1 MTGFVSSQEIF
12 SLKKSYDSQVF
23 IEGTDQVSIKEGM
36 QLALSSLLVTISG
49 DSQVIKGKSIS
60 KMLQTPEK
68 YINQYKLGTEDEKIY
83 ASFIFEGDLIR
94 SYLSENELPLWLSN
108 DNLILSYLPCK
119 EESNGIKS
127 KEEYEKCNNL
137 EKILTPLSNKRN
149 SKIVNEK
156 SIRVMM
162 DAPEKYITQ
171 YKLGTEDKKIYAS
184 FIFEG
189 DLIRSYLSENELPLW
204 LSNDN
209 LILSYLPCKEESDTI
224 KSEEENEK
232 CNKLEETLNDLSS
245 RRNSII
251 ANPLMDLKDINY
263 FESLG
268 SISTERFMKRIS
280 RRYEVGSWLL
290 CLIKDEFGLLLDNP
304 KCFSSLG
311 KQSSPSEALND
322 LLDKVNSKK
331 SLIVDKNIKNKT
343 SIRVIGIT
351 NLANLEN
358 VLNDLKSQVL
368 VYGVTLKKVEGDT
381 LDILLSHFGKSE
393 DLKNLLNINDDFK
406 GIDNSSVKVDS
417 YKYNNS

>member
-1 MTGFVSSQEIF
+1 MLQKFLFCIAFLHLTGFVSSQEIF
-12 SLKKSYDSQVF
+12 SLKKSYDSKVF
-23 IEGTDQVSIKEGM
+23 IEGTDQVSIKQGM
-36 QLALSSLLVTISG
+36 QLALSSLLVNLSG
-49 DSQVIKGKSIS
+49 
-60 KMLQTPEK
+60 
-68 YINQYKLGTEDEKIY
+68 
-83 ASFIFEGDLIR
+83 
-94 SYLSENELPLWLSN
+94 
-108 DNLILSYLPCK
+108 
-119 EESNGIKS
+119 
-127 KEEYEKCNNL
+127 
-137 EKILTPLSNKRN
+137 N
-149 SKIVNEK
+149 SKIVDEK
-156 SIRVMM
+156 SIRIMM
-162 DAPEKYITQ
+162 QGPEKYVTQ
-171 YKLGTEDKKIYAS
+171 YKLGSEDKKIYAS

-204 LSNDN
+204 LSNN
-209 LILSYLPCKEESDTI
+209 NVILSYLPCQEESDTI

-232 CNKLEETLNDLSS
+232 CNQLEETLNDISS

-280 RRYEVGSWLL
+280 RRYKVGSWLL

-304 KCFSSLG
+304 KCLSSMG
-311 KQSSPSEALND
+311 KQSSPSEVLND

-331 SLIVDKNIKNKT
+331 SLVVDKNIKNKT

-351 NLANLEN
+351 NLKNLEN

-381 LDILLSHFGKSE
+381 LDILLSHFGKTE

-406 GIDNSSVKVDS
+406 GIDNSPVKVVS
-417 YKYNNS
+417 YKYNNT

>member
-23 IEGTDQVSIKEGM
+23 IEGTDQVSIKQGM
-36 QLALSSLLVTISG
+36 QLALSSLLVNLSG
-49 DSQVIKGKSIS
+49 
-60 KMLQTPEK
+60 
-68 YINQYKLGTEDEKIY
+68 
-83 ASFIFEGDLIR
+83 
-94 SYLSENELPLWLSN
+94 
-108 DNLILSYLPCK
+108 
-119 EESNGIKS
+119 
-127 KEEYEKCNNL
+127 
-137 EKILTPLSNKRN
+137 N

-156 SIRVMM
+156 SIRAMM
-162 DAPEKYITQ
+162 DAPEKYVTQ

-209 LILSYLPCKEESDTI
+209 LILSYLPCKEESDTF

-280 RRYEVGSWLL
+280 RRYEAGSWLL
-290 CLIKDEFGLLLDNP
+290 CLIKDEFGLSLDNP

-406 GIDNSSVKVDS
+406 GMDNSSAKVVS

>member
-1 MTGFVSSQEIF
+1 MLQKFLFCIAFLHITGFVCSQEIF

-23 IEGTDQVSIKEGM
+23 IEGTDQVSIKQGM
-36 QLALSSLLVTISG
+36 QLALSSLLVNLSG
-49 DSQVIKGKSIS
+49 
-60 KMLQTPEK
+60 
-68 YINQYKLGTEDEKIY
+68 
-83 ASFIFEGDLIR
+83 
-94 SYLSENELPLWLSN
+94 
-108 DNLILSYLPCK
+108 
-119 EESNGIKS
+119 
-127 KEEYEKCNNL
+127 
-137 EKILTPLSNKRN
+137 N
-149 SKIVNEK
+149 SKIVDEK
-156 SIRVMM
+156 SIRIMM
-162 DAPEKYITQ
+162 EGPEKYVTQ
-171 YKLGTEDKKIYAS
+171 YKLGSEDKKIYAS

-189 DLIRSYLSENELPLW
+189 DLIRSYLSENDLPLW

-209 LILSYLPCKEESDTI
+209 LILSYLPCKEESDII
-224 KSEEENEK
+224 KPEEENEK
-232 CNKLEETLNDLSS
+232 CNKLEETLNDLSI

-322 LLDKVNSKK
+322 LLDKINSKK

-368 VYGVTLKKVEGDT
+368 VYGVTLQKVEGDT

-406 GIDNSSVKVDS
+406 RIDNSSVKVVS
-417 YKYNNS
+417 YKYNNI

>member
-1 MTGFVSSQEIF
+1 MLQKFLFCIAFLHITGFVSSQEIF

-23 IEGTDQVSIKEGM
+23 IEGTDQASIKQGM
-36 QLALSSLLVTISG
+36 QLALSSLLVNLSG
-49 DSQVIKGKSIS
+49 
-60 KMLQTPEK
+60 
-68 YINQYKLGTEDEKIY
+68 
-83 ASFIFEGDLIR
+83 
-94 SYLSENELPLWLSN
+94 
-108 DNLILSYLPCK
+108 
-119 EESNGIKS
+119 
-127 KEEYEKCNNL
+127 
-137 EKILTPLSNKRN
+137 N

-156 SIRVMM
+156 SIRIMM
-162 DAPEKYITQ
+162 DAPEKYVTQ

-204 LSNDN
+204 LSNKN
-209 LILSYLPCKEESDTI
+209 LILSYLPCKDESDTI
-224 KSEEENEK
+224 KSLEENEK
-232 CNKLEETLNDLSS
+232 CNQLEETLNDLSS

-268 SISTERFMKRIS
+268 SISTEKFMKRIS

-290 CLIKDEFGLLLDNP
+290 CLIKDDFGLLLDNP
-304 KCFSSLG
+304 TCLSSTG

-322 LLDKVNSKK
+322 LLDKLNSKK
-331 SLIVDKNIKNKT
+331 SLVVDKNIKNKT
-343 SIRVIGIT
+343 SIRIIGIT
-351 NLANLEN
+351 NLSNLEN

-393 DLKNLLNINDDFK
+393 DLKNLLNINDNFR
-406 GIDNSSVKVDS
+406 GIDNSSVKVVS

>member
-1 MTGFVSSQEIF
+1 MTGSVSSQEIF

-23 IEGTDQVSIKEGM
+23 IEGTDQISIKQGM
-36 QLALSSLLVTISG
+36 QLALSSLLVNLSG
-49 DSQVIKGKSIS
+49 
-60 KMLQTPEK
+60 
-68 YINQYKLGTEDEKIY
+68 
-83 ASFIFEGDLIR
+83 
-94 SYLSENELPLWLSN
+94 
-108 DNLILSYLPCK
+108 
-119 EESNGIKS
+119 
-127 KEEYEKCNNL
+127 
-137 EKILTPLSNKRN
+137 N

-156 SIRVMM
+156 SIRAMM
-162 DAPEKYITQ
+162 DAPEKYVTQ

-232 CNKLEETLNDLSS
+232 CNKLEETLNDLSNK
-245 RRNSII
+245 RNSII

-280 RRYEVGSWLL
+280 RRYEVGPWLL

-304 KCFSSLG
+304 KCLSSLG

-331 SLIVDKNIKNKT
+331 SLVVDKNIKNKT
-343 SIRVIGIT
+343 SIRVTGIT

-406 GIDNSSVKVDS
+406 GMDNSSAKVVS

>member
-1 MTGFVSSQEIF
+1 MTGSVSSQEIF
-12 SLKKSYDSQVF
+12 SLKKLYDSQVF
-23 IEGTDQVSIKEGM
+23 IEGTDQVSIKQGM
-36 QLALSSLLVTISG
+36 QLALSSLLVNLSG
-49 DSQVIKGKSIS
+49 
-60 KMLQTPEK
+60 
-68 YINQYKLGTEDEKIY
+68 
-83 ASFIFEGDLIR
+83 
-94 SYLSENELPLWLSN
+94 
-108 DNLILSYLPCK
+108 
-119 EESNGIKS
+119 
-127 KEEYEKCNNL
+127 
-137 EKILTPLSNKRN
+137 N

-156 SIRVMM
+156 SIRAMM
-162 DAPEKYITQ
+162 NVPEKYVTQ

-209 LILSYLPCKEESDTI
+209 LILSYLPCKEESDTV

-232 CNKLEETLNDLSS
+232 CNQLEEILNDLSS

-280 RRYEVGSWLL
+280 RRYEVGPWLL
-290 CLIKDEFGLLLDNP
+290 CLIKDEFGLLLNKP
-304 KCFSSLG
+304 KCLSSLG

-331 SLIVDKNIKNKT
+331 SLVVDKNIKNKT

-368 VYGVTLKKVEGDT
+368 VYEVTLKKVEGDT

-393 DLKNLLNINDDFK
+393 DLKNLLNINDNFK
-406 GIDNSSVKVDS
+406 GMDNTSVKVVS

>member
-1 MTGFVSSQEIF
+1 MLQKFLFYIAFLHITGFVSSQEIF

-23 IEGTDQVSIKEGM
+23 IEGTDQVSIKQGM
-36 QLALSSLLVTISG
+36 KLALSSLLVNLSG
-49 DSQVIKGKSIS
+49 
-60 KMLQTPEK
+60 
-68 YINQYKLGTEDEKIY
+68 
-83 ASFIFEGDLIR
+83 
-94 SYLSENELPLWLSN
+94 
-108 DNLILSYLPCK
+108 
-119 EESNGIKS
+119 
-127 KEEYEKCNNL
+127 
-137 EKILTPLSNKRN
+137 N

-156 SIRVMM
+156 SIRIMM
-162 DAPEKYITQ
+162 DSPEKYVTQ
-171 YKLGTEDKKIYAS
+171 YKLGSEDKKIYAS

-209 LILSYLPCKEESDTI
+209 LILSYLPCKEESNTI

-232 CNKLEETLNDLSS
+232 CYQLEETLNDLSS

-268 SISTERFMKRIS
+268 SISPERFMKRIS

-290 CLIKDEFGLLLDNP
+290 CLTKDEFGLLLDNP
-304 KCFSSLG
+304 QCLSSMG
-311 KQSSPSEALND
+311 KESSPSESLND

-331 SLIVDKNIKNKT
+331 SLVVDKNIKNKT
-343 SIRVIGIT
+343 SIRVVGIT

-381 LDILLSHFGKSE
+381 LDILLSHFGKTE
-393 DLKNLLNINDDFK
+393 DLKNLLNINNDFK
-406 GIDNSSVKVDS
+406 GIDNSSVKVTS

>member
-1 MTGFVSSQEIF
+1 MLQKFLFCIAFLHLTGFVSSQEIF
-12 SLKKSYDSQVF
+12 SLKKSYDSKVF
-23 IEGTDQVSIKEGM
+23 IEGTDQVSIKQGM
-36 QLALSSLLVTISG
+36 QLALSSLLVNLSG
-49 DSQVIKGKSIS
+49 
-60 KMLQTPEK
+60 
-68 YINQYKLGTEDEKIY
+68 
-83 ASFIFEGDLIR
+83 
-94 SYLSENELPLWLSN
+94 
-108 DNLILSYLPCK
+108 
-119 EESNGIKS
+119 
-127 KEEYEKCNNL
+127 
-137 EKILTPLSNKRN
+137 N
-149 SKIVNEK
+149 SKIVDEK
-156 SIRVMM
+156 SIRIMM
-162 DAPEKYITQ
+162 EGPEKYVTQ
-171 YKLGTEDKKIYAS
+171 YKLGSEDKKIYAS

-204 LSNDN
+204 LSNNN

-232 CNKLEETLNDLSS
+232 CNQLEETLNDISS

-280 RRYEVGSWLL
+280 RRYKVGSWLL

-304 KCFSSLG
+304 KCLSSMG
-311 KQSSPSEALND
+311 KQSSPSEVLND

-331 SLIVDKNIKNKT
+331 SLVVDKNIKNKT

-368 VYGVTLKKVEGDT
+368 VYRVTLKKVEGDT
-381 LDILLSHFGKSE
+381 LDILLSHFGKTE

-406 GIDNSSVKVDS
+406 GIDNSPVKVVS
-417 YKYNNS
+417 YKYNNT

>member
-1 MTGFVSSQEIF
+1 MTGSVSSQEIF

-23 IEGTDQVSIKEGM
+23 IEGTDQVSIKQGM
-36 QLALSSLLVTISG
+36 QLALSSLLVNLSG
-49 DSQVIKGKSIS
+49 NSQIVNQKSIS
-60 KMLQTPEK
+60 
-68 YINQYKLGTEDEKIY
+68 I
-83 ASFIFEGDLIR
+83 
-94 SYLSENELPLWLSN
+94 
-108 DNLILSYLPCK
+108 
-119 EESNGIKS
+119 
-127 KEEYEKCNNL
+127 
-137 EKILTPLSNKRN
+137 
-149 SKIVNEK
+149 
-156 SIRVMM
+156 MM
-162 DAPEKYITQ
+162 DAPEKYVSQ
-171 YKLGTEDKKIYAS
+171 YKLGLEDKKIYAS

-232 CNKLEETLNDLSS
+232 CNQLEEILNDLSS

-280 RRYEVGSWLL
+280 RRYEVGPWLL

-304 KCFSSLG
+304 KCLSSLG

-331 SLIVDKNIKNKT
+331 SLVVDKNIKNKT

-406 GIDNSSVKVDS
+406 GMDNSSAKVVS

>member
-1 MTGFVSSQEIF
+1 MLQKFLFCIAFLHLTGFVSSQEIF
-12 SLKKSYDSQVF
+12 SLKKSYDSKVF
-23 IEGTDQVSIKEGM
+23 IEGTDQVSIKQGM
-36 QLALSSLLVTISG
+36 QLALSSLLVNLSG
-49 DSQVIKGKSIS
+49 
-60 KMLQTPEK
+60 
-68 YINQYKLGTEDEKIY
+68 
-83 ASFIFEGDLIR
+83 
-94 SYLSENELPLWLSN
+94 
-108 DNLILSYLPCK
+108 
-119 EESNGIKS
+119 
-127 KEEYEKCNNL
+127 
-137 EKILTPLSNKRN
+137 N
-149 SKIVNEK
+149 SKIVDEK
-156 SIRVMM
+156 SIRIMM
-162 DAPEKYITQ
+162 QGPEKYVTQ
-171 YKLGTEDKKIYAS
+171 YKLGSEDKKIYAS

-204 LSNDN
+204 LSNNN

-232 CNKLEETLNDLSS
+232 CNQLEETLNDISS

-280 RRYEVGSWLL
+280 RRYKVGSWLL

-304 KCFSSLG
+304 KCLSSMG
-311 KQSSPSEALND
+311 KQSSPSEVLND

-331 SLIVDKNIKNKT
+331 SLVVDKNIKNKT

-351 NLANLEN
+351 NLKNLEK

-381 LDILLSHFGKSE
+381 LDILLSHFGKTE

-406 GIDNSSVKVDS
+406 GIDNSPVKVVS
-417 YKYNNS
+417 YKYNNT

>member
-1 MTGFVSSQEIF
+1 MTGSVSSQEIF
-12 SLKKSYDSQVF
+12 SLKKLYDSQVF
-23 IEGTDQVSIKEGM
+23 IEGTDQVSIKQGM
-36 QLALSSLLVTISG
+36 QLALSSLLVNLSG
-49 DSQVIKGKSIS
+49 
-60 KMLQTPEK
+60 
-68 YINQYKLGTEDEKIY
+68 
-83 ASFIFEGDLIR
+83 
-94 SYLSENELPLWLSN
+94 
-108 DNLILSYLPCK
+108 
-119 EESNGIKS
+119 
-127 KEEYEKCNNL
+127 
-137 EKILTPLSNKRN
+137 N

-156 SIRVMM
+156 SIRAMM
-162 DAPEKYITQ
+162 NVPEKYVTQ

-209 LILSYLPCKEESDTI
+209 LILSYLPCKEESDTV
-224 KSEEENEK
+224 KSEEENKK
-232 CNKLEETLNDLSS
+232 CNQLEEILNDLSR

-280 RRYEVGSWLL
+280 RRYEVGPWLL
-290 CLIKDEFGLLLDNP
+290 CLIKDEFGLLLNKP
-304 KCFSSLG
+304 KCLSSLG

-331 SLIVDKNIKNKT
+331 SLVVDKNIKNKT

-368 VYGVTLKKVEGDT
+368 VYEVTLKKVEGDT

-393 DLKNLLNINDDFK
+393 DLKNLLNINDNFK
-406 GIDNSSVKVDS
+406 GMDNTSVKVVS

>member
-1 MTGFVSSQEIF
+1 MLQKFLFCIAFLHTTGFVSSQEIF

-23 IEGTDQVSIKEGM
+23 IEGTDQVSIKQGM
-36 QLALSSLLVTISG
+36 QLALSSLLVNLSG
-49 DSQVIKGKSIS
+49 
-60 KMLQTPEK
+60 
-68 YINQYKLGTEDEKIY
+68 
-83 ASFIFEGDLIR
+83 
-94 SYLSENELPLWLSN
+94 
-108 DNLILSYLPCK
+108 
-119 EESNGIKS
+119 
-127 KEEYEKCNNL
+127 
-137 EKILTPLSNKRN
+137 N

-156 SIRVMM
+156 SIRIMM
-162 DAPEKYITQ
+162 DAPEKYVTQ
-171 YKLGTEDKKIYAS
+171 YKLGAEDKKIYAS

-209 LILSYLPCKEESDTI
+209 LILSYLPCKQESNII
-224 KSEEENEK
+224 KSDEENEK
-232 CNKLEETLNDLSS
+232 CNQLEETLNDISS
-245 RRNSII
+245 SRNSII

-280 RRYEVGSWLL
+280 RRYKVGSWLL

-304 KCFSSLG
+304 KCLSSMG
-311 KQSSPSEALND
+311 KQSSPSEVLND

-331 SLIVDKNIKNKT
+331 SLVVDKNIKSKT
-343 SIRVIGIT
+343 SIRVIGIS

-381 LDILLSHFGKSE
+381 LDILLSHFGKTE

-406 GIDNSSVKVDS
+406 GIDNSSVKVVS

>member
-1 MTGFVSSQEIF
+1 
-12 SLKKSYDSQVF
+12 
-23 IEGTDQVSIKEGM
+23 
-36 QLALSSLLVTISG
+36 
-49 DSQVIKGKSIS
+49 
-60 KMLQTPEK
+60 
-68 YINQYKLGTEDEKIY
+68 
-83 ASFIFEGDLIR
+83 
-94 SYLSENELPLWLSN
+94 
-108 DNLILSYLPCK
+108 
-119 EESNGIKS
+119 
-127 KEEYEKCNNL
+127 
-137 EKILTPLSNKRN
+137 
-149 SKIVNEK
+149 
-156 SIRVMM
+156 MM
-162 DAPEKYITQ
+162 DAPEKYVTQ

-209 LILSYLPCKEESDTI
+209 LILSYLPCKEESDTV

-232 CNKLEETLNDLSS
+232 CNQLEEILNDLSS

-280 RRYEVGSWLL
+280 RRYEVDPWLL

-304 KCFSSLG
+304 KCLSSLG

-331 SLIVDKNIKNKT
+331 SLVVDKNIKNKT

-406 GIDNSSVKVDS
+406 GMDNSSAKVVS

>member
-1 MTGFVSSQEIF
+1 MTGSVSSQEIF

-23 IEGTDQVSIKEGM
+23 IEGTDQVSIKQGM
-36 QLALSSLLVTISG
+36 QLALSSLLVNLSG
-49 DSQVIKGKSIS
+49 
-60 KMLQTPEK
+60 
-68 YINQYKLGTEDEKIY
+68 
-83 ASFIFEGDLIR
+83 
-94 SYLSENELPLWLSN
+94 
-108 DNLILSYLPCK
+108 
-119 EESNGIKS
+119 
-127 KEEYEKCNNL
+127 
-137 EKILTPLSNKRN
+137 N

-156 SIRVMM
+156 SIRAMM
-162 DAPEKYITQ
+162 NVPEKYVTQ

-232 CNKLEETLNDLSS
+232 CNQLEEILNDLSS

-280 RRYEVGSWLL
+280 RRYEVGPWLL

-304 KCFSSLG
+304 KCLSSLG

-331 SLIVDKNIKNKT
+331 SLVVDKNIKNKT

-393 DLKNLLNINDDFK
+393 DLKNLLSINDDFK
-406 GIDNSSVKVDS
+406 GMDNSSVKVVS

>member
-1 MTGFVSSQEIF
+1 MLQKFLFYIAFLHITGFVSSQEIF

-23 IEGTDQVSIKEGM
+23 IEGTDQVSIKQGM
-36 QLALSSLLVTISG
+36 KLALSSLLVNLSG
-49 DSQVIKGKSIS
+49 
-60 KMLQTPEK
+60 
-68 YINQYKLGTEDEKIY
+68 
-83 ASFIFEGDLIR
+83 
-94 SYLSENELPLWLSN
+94 
-108 DNLILSYLPCK
+108 
-119 EESNGIKS
+119 
-127 KEEYEKCNNL
+127 
-137 EKILTPLSNKRN
+137 N

-156 SIRVMM
+156 SIRIMM
-162 DAPEKYITQ
+162 DAPEKFVTQ
-171 YKLGTEDKKIYAS
+171 YKLGSEDKKIYAS

-209 LILSYLPCKEESDTI
+209 LILSYLPCKEESNTI

-232 CNKLEETLNDLSS
+232 CYQLEETLNDLSS

-268 SISTERFMKRIS
+268 SISPERFMKRIS

-290 CLIKDEFGLLLDNP
+290 CLTKDEFGLLLDNP
-304 KCFSSLG
+304 QCLSSMG
-311 KQSSPSEALND
+311 KESSPSESLND

-331 SLIVDKNIKNKT
+331 SLVVDKNIKNKT
-343 SIRVIGIT
+343 SIRVVGIT

-406 GIDNSSVKVDS
+406 GIDNSSVKVTS

>member
-1 MTGFVSSQEIF
+1 MTGSVSSQEIF

-23 IEGTDQVSIKEGM
+23 IEGTDQVSIKQGM
-36 QLALSSLLVTISG
+36 QLALSSLLVNLSG
-49 DSQVIKGKSIS
+49 
-60 KMLQTPEK
+60 
-68 YINQYKLGTEDEKIY
+68 
-83 ASFIFEGDLIR
+83 
-94 SYLSENELPLWLSN
+94 
-108 DNLILSYLPCK
+108 
-119 EESNGIKS
+119 
-127 KEEYEKCNNL
+127 
-137 EKILTPLSNKRN
+137 N

-156 SIRVMM
+156 SIRAMM
-162 DAPEKYITQ
+162 NVPEKYVTQ

-209 LILSYLPCKEESDTI
+209 LILSYLPCKEESDTV

-232 CNKLEETLNDLSS
+232 CNQLEEILNDLSS

-268 SISTERFMKRIS
+268 SISTERFMKRLS
-280 RRYEVGSWLL
+280 RRYEVGPWLL
-290 CLIKDEFGLLLDNP
+290 CLIKDEFGLLLNKP
-304 KCFSSLG
+304 KCLSSLG

-331 SLIVDKNIKNKT
+331 SLVVDKNIKNKT

-393 DLKNLLNINDDFK
+393 DLKNLLNINDNFK
-406 GIDNSSVKVDS
+406 GMDNSSVKVVS